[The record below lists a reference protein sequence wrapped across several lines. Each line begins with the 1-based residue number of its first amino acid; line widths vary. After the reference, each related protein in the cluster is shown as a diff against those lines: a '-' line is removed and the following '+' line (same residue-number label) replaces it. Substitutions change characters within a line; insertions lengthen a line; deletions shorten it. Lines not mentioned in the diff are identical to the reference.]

1 MFVVAH
7 VSKCHVAREP
17 LRSDDG
23 VRLFNLLPSA
33 DSSPST
39 LLPTILLEKRHREEG
54 KAKAQGE
61 GEEGGALT
69 APVVV
74 VDPP

>member
-1 MFVVAH
+1 MAAC
-7 VSKCHVAREP
+7 VSKRRVAREP

-33 DSSPST
+33 ASSPLT
-39 LLPTILLEKRHREEG
+39 LLPAIFLEKRDREEG

-61 GEEGGALT
+61 GEEGGTLT

-74 VDPP
+74 VVDPP

>member
-1 MFVVAH
+1 VAAH
-7 VSKCHVAREP
+7 VSKCRVAREP

-23 VRLFNLLPSA
+23 VRLFSLLPSA
-33 DSSPST
+33 ASSQST
-39 LLPTILLEKRHREEG
+39 MLPAIFLEKGHREEG

-61 GEEGGALT
+61 GEEGGTLT

>member
-1 MFVVAH
+1 MAARVLKH
-7 VSKCHVAREP
+7 HIAREP

-23 VRLFNLLPSA
+23 ARLFNLLPSTA
-33 DSSPST
+33 SSPST
-39 LLPTILLEKRHREEG
+39 LLPAILLEKRDREEG

-61 GEEGGALT
+61 GEEGGILT
-69 APVVV
+69 ASVVA

>member
-1 MFVVAH
+1 MAAR
-7 VSKCHVAREP
+7 VSKRCVAREP

-33 DSSPST
+33 ASSPST
-39 LLPTILLEKRHREEG
+39 MLPAIFLEKGHREEG

-61 GEEGGALT
+61 GEEGGTLT
-69 APVVV
+69 APVIV